1 MNPPYHSESC
11 QDRSVRGGN
20 RTAEYCARCRGL
32 SPSWLNKITTL
43 QVLIVRLLQMQQHK
57 TDISSIKK
65 SSRLQF
71 EQNCKTSYALPS

>member
-43 QVLIVRLLQMQQHK
+43 QVLIVRLLQMQK
-57 TDISSIKK
+57 FDDAAGRCSSIK
-65 SSRLQF
+65 R
-71 EQNCKTSYALPS
+71 TSPQ